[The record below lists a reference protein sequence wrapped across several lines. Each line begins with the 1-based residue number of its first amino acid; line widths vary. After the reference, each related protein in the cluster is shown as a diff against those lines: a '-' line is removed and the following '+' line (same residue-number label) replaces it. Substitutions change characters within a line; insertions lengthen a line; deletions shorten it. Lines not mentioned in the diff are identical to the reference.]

1 MSNRLRLSLPCR
13 ILQVFE
19 LANAS
24 TFVAL
29 HITHCFPAPK
39 SQGVSWI
46 HSHLPLRGSLGFVPG
61 PLLLS
66 KKTQRANTG
75 SSLFGHSI
83 FVNRDVLGQG
93 MIVPTKAMA
102 HTEKRNFPLINF
114 CPGPTP

>member
-1 MSNRLRLSLPCR
+1 MSYRLRLSLPCR

-19 LANAS
+19 LANTS
-24 TFVAL
+24 TFAAL

-46 HSHLPLRGSLGFVPG
+46 HFHLPLRESLGFVPVSIS
-61 PLLLS
+61 LS

-75 SSLFGHSI
+75 GSLLGHSI

-93 MIVPTKAMA
+93 MIRSRQGDVV
-102 HTEKRNFPLINF
+102 H
-114 CPGPTP
+114 

>member
-13 ILQVFE
+13 VLQVFG
-19 LANAS
+19 LANTS
-24 TFVAL
+24 TFATL

-46 HSHLPLRGSLGFVPG
+46 HSHLPLRESLGFVAG
-61 PLLLS
+61 SILLS

-75 SSLFGHSI
+75 GSLFGHSI

-93 MIVPTKAMA
+93 MIRSHQGKDRLKAGA
-102 HTEKRNFPLINF
+102 
-114 CPGPTP
+114 